1 MRESNSCER
10 VQEMAIANIRCLV
23 LAMLMATIILISGNH
38 QVSAQCQASI
48 PSLASQCLSS
58 VQRFGPKI
66 PPSAECCA
74 VVKGVD
80 IPCVCKL
87 VTRMVEFI
95 ISMEKVVYVGRSCGL
110 TIQPGTICGSKSVN
124 SV

>member
-1 MRESNSCER
+1 
-10 VQEMAIANIRCLV
+10 MAIANIRCLV

-58 VQRFGPKI
+58 VKRFGPKI

-87 VTRMVEFI
+87 VTRIVEFI

-110 TIQPGTICGSKSVN
+110 TIQPGTICGSYTVPPS
-124 SV
+124 